1 MPPENEQQ
9 NFGVAVGR
17 IQSDLM
23 HVLSTLNEI
32 KNTQREEYSK
42 LDSRIT
48 ALEKFMWKFVG
59 IVSLFPFV
67 LTLVLWGL
75 SKVM

>member
-23 HVLSTLNEI
+23 HVLTTLTEM
-32 KNTQREEYSK
+32 KNTQKEEYGK
-42 LDSRIT
+42 LDDRIT

-59 IVSLFPFV
+59 VVSLFPFV
-67 LTLVLWGL
+67 LTLVLWAL
-75 SKVM
+75 SKLV